1 MNAAADDKLH
11 VSKSEC
17 LVDVLRFWLRHD
29 YRSLMSIASACR
41 IDNGNLHGALSGRRK
56 LSTESICRVAN
67 ALGIEISESGL
78 DISPSVLP
86 NTVHFLEAS
95 PADVSEFGV
104 FNQVGFARGAVRI
117 GWAASPPDEDPAGVY
132 IFMRAGDRSVAVFF
146 DDNCASSGAELSWE
160 VARVVGGE
168 VVGSVFPTAG
178 QWLSWKCRK
187 ANPADLDKL
196 FGAPKSA
203 SVTEWANLLA
213 HLDTMGLCP
222 ADVKSICRDRAMP

>member
-1 MNAAADDKLH
+1 
-11 VSKSEC
+11 
-17 LVDVLRFWLRHD
+17 
-29 YRSLMSIASACR
+29 MSIASACR
-41 IDNGNLHGALSGRRK
+41 VDNGNLHGALSGRRR

-67 ALGIEISESGL
+67 ALGIEVSDSSL
-78 DISPSVLP
+78 DVNPSVLP
-86 NTVHFLEAS
+86 NIVHFLQAS
-95 PADVSEFGV
+95 PADVSEFEV
-104 FNQVGFARGAVRI
+104 LNRVGFPRGTVRI

-132 IFMRAGDRSVAVFF
+132 VFLRAGDRSVAMFF
-146 DDNCASSGAELSWE
+146 DDYRGSSGAGLSRK

-168 VVGSVFPTAG
+168 VVGSVIPTTA
-178 QWLSWKCRK
+178 QWLTWKCRK
-187 ANPADLDKL
+187 ANPADLDTL